1 MAIPIQQKIWQRNE
15 DDELELNLPKTINT
29 DIGFQL
35 MFGWPTDYDTDKMY
49 KQKHDES
56 YGAKT
61 YNIGNYEYHYFD
73 Y

>member
-1 MAIPIQQKIWQRNE
+1 MAIPKTQKIWKRDEN
-15 DDELELNLPKTINT
+15 DELILELPKIINT

-35 MFGWPTDYDTDKMY
+35 MFGWPLDYDTDKMY

-61 YNIGNYEYHYFD
+61 YNIGNDEYYDFD